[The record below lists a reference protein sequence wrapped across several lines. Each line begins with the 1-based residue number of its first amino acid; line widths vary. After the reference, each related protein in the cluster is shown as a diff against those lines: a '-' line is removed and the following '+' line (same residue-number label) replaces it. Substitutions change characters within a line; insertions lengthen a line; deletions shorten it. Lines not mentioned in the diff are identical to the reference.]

1 MKETWWKEAVVYQIY
16 PRSFM
21 DSNGDGIGDL
31 GGIIRKLDY
40 LKELGV
46 NVIWLSPIYRS
57 PNDDNGYDISDYCEI
72 MEEFGTMEEFDR
84 LLKAMHERGLKLMMD
99 LVVNHTSDEHPWFQ
113 AALKDKN
120 SPYRD
125 YYFFRDGK
133 PGGLPP
139 NNWCSHFG
147 FSAWEKEPEGDQYF
161 LHLYTKK
168 QPDLNWDNPSVR
180 EEVYRIMQFWTDK
193 GIDGFRMDVINYI
206 SKAAEL
212 PDMPEDGPYL
222 ATPYFANGPHVH
234 EYLQEMNRRILSQRD
249 FITVGEMVSVTTD
262 QARLYTHEDRHELN
276 MVFTFEHMYLDA
288 VGEDKWQI
296 RQWKLSELKAVFGK
310 WQTSLADGCW
320 NSLYLNNHDQARM
333 VSRFG
338 DDGKYRVESAKMLAT
353 FLHTLQGTPYVYQGE
368 ELGMTNIRFGSIGQ
382 YKDIDTLTHYA
393 EAVTV
398 FHEDPEHVMEAI
410 YAKGRDN
417 ARTPMQWD
425 ASPNAGFTDAV
436 PWIPVNPN
444 YTEINAEAAIRDNE
458 SIYHYYQDLI
468 RIRRNHKVVVYGD
481 YNPVCEEHP
490 SIYAYTRRYQG
501 QMLLVILNFFSD
513 PAVIDLP
520 KACLPENGVRLI
532 GNYEDAPACEVHMKL
547 RAFEAVVFLGGDGG
561 VSIHAR

>member
-1 MKETWWKEAVVYQIY
+1 MKETCWKEAVVYQIY

-180 EEVYRIMQFWTDK
+180 EEVYSIMQFWTDK

-262 QARLYTHEDRHELN
+262 QARLYTHKDRHELN

-353 FLHTLQGTPYVYQGE
+353 FLHTLQGTPYIYQGE
-368 ELGMTNIRFGSIGQ
+368 ELGMTNIRFSSIGQ
-382 YKDIDTLTHYA
+382 YKDIDTLNHYA

-398 FHEDPEHVMEAI
+398 FHEDPEHVIELDGLQ
-410 YAKGRDN
+410 YA
-417 ARTPMQWD
+417 
-425 ASPNAGFTDAV
+425 V
-436 PWIPVNPN
+436 
-444 YTEINAEAAIRDNE
+444 
-458 SIYHYYQDLI
+458 
-468 RIRRNHKVVVYGD
+468 
-481 YNPVCEEHP
+481 
-490 SIYAYTRRYQG
+490 
-501 QMLLVILNFFSD
+501 LLLS
-513 PAVIDLP
+513 
-520 KACLPENGVRLI
+520 E
-532 GNYEDAPACEVHMKL
+532 
-547 RAFEAVVFLGGDGG
+547 
-561 VSIHAR
+561 

>member
-31 GGIIRKLDY
+31 RGIITKLDY
-40 LKELGV
+40 LKELGAD
-46 NVIWLSPIYRS
+46 VIWLSPIYRS
-57 PNDDNGYDISDYCEI
+57 PNDDNGYDISDYCDI
-72 MEEFGTMEEFDR
+72 MEEFGTMAEFD
-84 LLKAMHERGLKLMMD
+84 LLLEEMHKKGLKLMMD

-113 AALKDKN
+113 AALKDKS

-133 PGGLPP
+133 PGDLPP

-147 FSAWEKEPEGDQYF
+147 FSAWEKEPDGDQYF

-168 QPDLNWDNPSVR
+168 QPDLNWDNPAVR

-206 SKAAEL
+206 SKVPEL
-212 PDMPEDGPYL
+212 PDMPENGPYL
-222 ATPYFANGPHVH
+222 ATPYFANGPRVH

-288 VGEDKWQI
+288 VGEDKWNI
-296 RQWKLSELKAVFGK
+296 RKWDLSELKAVFGK
-310 WQTSLADGCW
+310 WQTSLAEGCW

-353 FLHTLQGTPYVYQGE
+353 FLHTLQGTPYIYQGE
-368 ELGMTNIRFGSIGQ
+368 ELGMTNIQFDSIDQ
-382 YKDIDTLTHYA
+382 YKDVDTLNHYA
-393 EAVTV
+393 EAVSV
-398 FHEDPEHVMEAI
+398 FHEDPKQVMEAI

-425 ASPNAGFTDAV
+425 TSPEAGFTKGI

-444 YTEINAEAAIRDNE
+444 YVTINAEETVRNPE

-468 RIRRNHKVVVYGD
+468 RLRKQHKIIVYGD
-481 YNPVCEEHP
+481 YRPVCEEHP
-490 SIYAYTRRYQG
+490 EVYAYTRQYQG
-501 QMLLVILNFFSD
+501 QMLLVLLNFFAD
-513 PAVIDLP
+513 PTAIDIP
-520 KACLPENGVRLI
+520 QECIPVNSRCLI
-532 GNYEDAPACEVHMKL
+532 GNYEDSPACGAHVAL
-547 RAFEAVVFLGGDGG
+547 RAFEAVVFLGGET
-561 VSIHAR
+561 VVN